1 MTLAEIFKAYDVRG
15 PYPDAL
21 DERIA
26 EAIGRA
32 VAVHLRPARALVGHD
47 MRRSSPSLAA
57 ALVEGLAAQGVDVTF
72 IGLASS
78 PLVYFAG
85 REFDASIVVTAS
97 HNPLPDNG
105 MKICEAGA
113 LPIGG
118 ASGLFEVRRL
128 VEQGSFPAALRRGE
142 VVEAAPRGAF
152 VDASLRALEARRPF
166 RVVVD
171 AGNGIG
177 GPDYAELMR
186 RDTPLSIVP
195 LYFEPDDRFPHHHP
209 NPLDHATLDDLR
221 RAVVAERADLGL
233 ALDGD
238 ADRCIFVDETGEIV
252 PADLAT
258 ALMAQDVLAHRPGAS
273 ILYDVRSS
281 RAVAEEIERG
291 GGRAVES
298 RVGHAYMKRTL
309 AEIGGAFGGELS
321 GHYYFDPPS
330 FAENTLRA
338 LFAVVNLLDRR
349 SQALSEVVRPLRRYA
364 QSGEIN
370 VRVPAVTPVLERL
383 LVAFPGGTVSRLD
396 GLKISFDDWWF
407 NARPSNTE
415 PLLRLVIEGRDA
427 ATAKRRTEQVLA
439 VVRGTA

>member
-1 MTLAEIFKAYDVRG
+1 MTLGEIFKAYDVRG

-26 EAIGRA
+26 GAIGRA
-32 VAVHLRPARALVGHD
+32 VAVHLRPVRALVGHD
-47 MRRSSPSLAA
+47 MRRSSPALAA
-57 ALVEGLAAQGVDVTF
+57 ALVEGLAVQGVDVTF

-85 REFDASIVVTAS
+85 RGFDASIVVTAS

-113 LPIGG
+113 MPIGG

-128 VEQGSFPAALRRGE
+128 VERGTFPAAARRGQ
-142 VVEAAPRGAF
+142 VVTADPRGAF

-171 AGNGIG
+171 AGNGVG
-177 GPDYAELMR
+177 GPDYAELMK
-186 RDTPLSIVP
+186 RDTPLRIVP

-238 ADRCIFVDETGEIV
+238 ADRCVFVDEAGEIV

-291 GGRAVES
+291 GGHAVES

-321 GHYYFDPPS
+321 GHYYFDAPS

-349 SQALSEVVRPLRRYA
+349 GTTLSEAVRPLRRYA

-370 VRVPAVTPVLERL
+370 VRVPAVEPVLARL
-383 LVAFPGGTVSRLD
+383 LAAFPGGAVSRLD
-396 GLKISFDDWWF
+396 GLKVSFDDWWF

-415 PLLRLVIEGRDA
+415 PLLRLVIEGSDA
-427 ATAKRRTEQVLA
+427 ASVERRTGQVLA
-439 VVRGTA
+439 VVREGA

>member
-1 MTLAEIFKAYDVRG
+1 MTPPAIFKAYDVRG

-21 DERIA
+21 DERTA

-32 VAVHLRPARALVGHD
+32 VAVHLRPERALVGHD
-47 MRRSSPSLAA
+47 MRGSSPPLAS
-57 ALVEGLAAQGVDVTF
+57 ALIEGLTAQGVDVTF

-85 REFDASIVVTAS
+85 REFDAAIVVTAS

-105 MKICEAGA
+105 MKICARNA

-118 ASGLFEVRRL
+118 DSGLFEVRDL
-128 VEQGSFPAALRRGE
+128 VAAGRFPAAARRGR
-142 VVEAAPRGAF
+142 VVEAAPRAAF
-152 VDASLRALEARRPF
+152 VDASLAALEARRPF

-171 AGNGIG
+171 AGNGVG

-186 RDTPLSIVP
+186 RDTPLAIVP
-195 LYFEPDDRFPHHHP
+195 LYFEPDDSFPHHHP
-209 NPLDHATLDDLR
+209 NPLDHETLNDLR

-238 ADRCIFVDETGEIV
+238 ADRCVFVDGTGEIV

-258 ALMAQDVLAHRPGAS
+258 ALMAQDVLAHRPGGKV
-273 ILYDVRSS
+273 LYDVRSS

-291 GGRAVES
+291 GGVAVES

-309 AEIGGAFGGELS
+309 AAIGGVFGGELS

-349 SQALSEVVRPLRRYA
+349 GISLAEAVRPLRRYA

-370 VRVPAVTPVLERL
+370 VRVPAVAPVLDRL
-383 LVAFPGGTVSRLD
+383 AAAFPGGAVSRMD
-396 GLKISFDDWWF
+396 GLKVSFGDWWF

-415 PLLRLVIEGRDA
+415 PLLRLVIEADDP
-427 ATAKRRTEQVLA
+427 ATMARRTDEVLA
-439 VVRGTA
+439 VVRGSA

>member
-15 PYPDAL
+15 AYPDAL

-32 VAVHLRPARALVGHD
+32 IAVHLRPAGALVGHD
-47 MRRSSPSLAA
+47 MRGSSPPLAA

-105 MKICEAGA
+105 MKICGPGA

-118 ASGLFEVRRL
+118 ASGLFEIRRL
-128 VEQGSFPAALRRGE
+128 VEQSAFPAAARHGR
-142 VVEAAPRGAF
+142 VVEAAPRAAF
-152 VDASLRALEARRPF
+152 VEASLRALEVRRPV

-186 RDTPLSIVP
+186 RDTPLAIVP
-195 LYFEPDDRFPHHHP
+195 LYFEPDDSFPHHHP
-209 NPLDHATLDDLR
+209 NPLDFATLDDLR
-221 RAVVAERADLGL
+221 RTVVAERADLGL

-238 ADRCIFVDETGEIV
+238 ADRCVFVDETGEIV

-258 ALMAQDVLAHRPGAS
+258 ALMAQDVLAHRPGAT

-309 AEIGGAFGGELS
+309 AELGGAFGGELS
-321 GHYYFDPPS
+321 GHYYFDAPS

-338 LFAVVNLLDRR
+338 LCAIVNLLDRR
-349 SQALSEVVRPLRRYA
+349 GTTLSEAMRPLRRYA

-370 VRVPAVTPVLERL
+370 VRVPAVAPVLERL
-383 LVAFPGGTVSRLD
+383 EAAFPGGDVSRLD
-396 GLKISFDDWWF
+396 GLKVAFDDWWF

-415 PLLRLVIEGRDA
+415 PLLRLVIEGNDV
-427 ATAKRRTEQVLA
+427 ATMERRREQVMAA
-439 VVRGTA
+439 VQGAA